1 MEKEK
6 WKERFS
12 KFLTGSKVV
21 LAESKEALGK
31 AQKAAVKFGDESRL
45 KIQIAQ
51 LNSKNEKL
59 KADIGFVAYK
69 VFADEGKTS
78 LEVSHEEVAKI
89 LADIK
94 KNQEEIAKLE
104 EELEKSRSGQP
115 EKTEEPEKSGLA
127 ESEPV
132 TTESA
137 PAESVTVEAEQSS
150 TTAETSSET
159 SESAPC

>member
-51 LNSKNEKL
+51 INSKNEKL

-115 EKTEEPEKSGLA
+115 EKTEEPVA
-127 ESEPV
+127 
-132 TTESA
+132 TESA
-137 PAESVTVEAEQSS
+137 PAESVTVESEQSS